1 MVGGAR
7 VRGQWIGVCAGARV
21 RGQRAGVCAV
31 HTAVKWSRS
40 CFMHFTLA
48 RFYVRSKGKCSWCK
62 RLAGNC
68 FSAFHVKASHETP
81 ASNAREFYVSCSH
94 VKSCHD

>member
-7 VRGQWIGVCAGARV
+7 VRGQRICVCAGARV

-31 HTAVKWSRS
+31 HVQTAVKWSRS
-40 CFMHFTLA
+40 SFMRFTLA

-62 RLAGNC
+62 GLRSTVILLLIWEG
-68 FSAFHVKASHETP
+68 FT
-81 ASNAREFYVSCSH
+81 
-94 VKSCHD
+94 